1 MRLVI
6 RKDAEADIAE
16 GCHWY
21 ELKRSGLGHE
31 FIEEISATLGAVHAE
46 PLRFPVIHRQL
57 RRAIVHR
64 FPYGVFFLKRPDAVI
79 VVAVMYLG
87 RNPRRFHGRVR

>member
-1 MRLVI
+1 LRLVI

-16 GCHWY
+16 GCDWY
-21 ELKRSGLGHE
+21 ELKRSGLGNK
-31 FIEEISATLGAVHAE
+31 FIEEVSATIDAVHAE

-64 FPYGVFFLKRPDAVI
+64 FPYGVFFLRRSDAVI
-79 VVAVMYLG
+79 VVAVIYLG
-87 RNPRRFHGRVR
+87 RNPRWFHGRVR